1 MRILKFSTK
10 SRLAVLLPVLA
21 LVFFLASISDSAKAL
36 PPDACSLLTPTE
48 LERVLGQPFELS
60 DRSLAPAS
68 APGQPGGRECD
79 YTAQKGVSRKVVL
92 IAFVDGSAAQAR
104 ETYDKLSLWLSPKA
118 KVAGTWDVAYM
129 DDNHAIHVLK
139 GKVRY
144 YVNIVPFGS
153 ANSEKEKKLKDLAG
167 CVAEQI

>member
-1 MRILKFSTK
+1 MRILKCSMK
-10 SRLAVLLPVLA
+10 SHLAVTHMVLT
-21 LVFFLASISDSAKAL
+21 LVFFLASISDSAKVL
-36 PPDACSLLTPTE
+36 PPDACSLLTPTQ
-48 LERVLGQPFELS
+48 LEKILGQPFELS
-60 DRSLAPAS
+60 DRTLAPAT
-68 APGQPGGRECD
+68 AQGQPAGRECD
-79 YTAQKGVSRKVVL
+79 YTAQKGGSRKVVL

-104 ETYDKLSLWLSPKA
+104 EIYDKLSLWLSPKS

-144 YVNIVPFGS
+144 YINIVPFGS